1 MQMICSCCKKI
12 LRRGQTAFQKKGFID
27 VFCSKNCLFQM
38 FPTNKTLPKTCHQC
52 QKVILQPLD
61 LIMAAVDIKGT
72 MKDFCSVACLASF
85 KSNAASRQSPQ
96 PVCSICKKH
105 CSDAREITLNEV
117 VHKVCSDCSLED
129 SCSDNPKKCEHCSL
143 TCQEKSLV
151 LLLEED
157 SKRVCSLACLEA
169 LKENLDGRQ
178 WCTLCHT
185 PSLISDM
192 VHHQCQDNSVE
203 LFCTSTCVSSYILYS
218 PNKER

>member
-1 MQMICSCCKKI
+1 NPPFGSFPLFVEMQMICSCCKKI

-96 PVCSICKKH
+96 PVCSICKNNR
-105 CSDAREITLNEV
+105 CTMVSNSLRPSTLPGTL
-117 VHKVCSDCSLED
+117 S
-129 SCSDNPKKCEHCSL
+129 
-143 TCQEKSLV
+143 TILV
-151 LLLEED
+151 
-157 SKRVCSLACLEA
+157 
-169 LKENLDGRQ
+169 
-178 WCTLCHT
+178 
-185 PSLISDM
+185 
-192 VHHQCQDNSVE
+192 
-203 LFCTSTCVSSYILYS
+203 
-218 PNKER
+218 